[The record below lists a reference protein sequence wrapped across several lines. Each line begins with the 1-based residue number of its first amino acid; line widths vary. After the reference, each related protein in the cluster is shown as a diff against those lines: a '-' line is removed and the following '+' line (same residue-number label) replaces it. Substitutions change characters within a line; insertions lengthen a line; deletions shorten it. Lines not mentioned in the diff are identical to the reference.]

1 MEARKQVVGKMVS
14 LGMRTAKALDIA
26 SIPRSTYY
34 YKSTGGR
41 KGRRPDGYTLLNG
54 QVVPDSQVIR
64 SIYEILSQDF
74 IDYGYIR
81 TTEAL

>member
-1 MEARKQVVGKMVS
+1 MVS
-14 LGMRTAKALDIA
+14 LGMPASRALDIA

-41 KGRRPDGYTLLNG
+41 KGRRPEGHTLLNG

-64 SIYEILSQDF
+64 SVYQILSQDF
-74 IDYGYIR
+74 ID
-81 TTEAL
+81 